1 MLHAGAGKNIK
12 SDVEQGMQDANAKTR
27 TKTDSTFDKA
37 AAQGQDAYR
46 SAADKGANLAQN
58 TANKLDTSK

>member
-1 MLHAGAGKNIK
+1 
-12 SDVEQGMQDANAKTR
+12 MQDANAKTR
-27 TKTDSTFDKA
+27 SKTDTNFDKA

-46 SAADKGANLAQN
+46 TAVDKGANLAQN

>member
-1 MLHAGAGKNIK
+1 
-12 SDVEQGMQDANAKTR
+12 MQDANAKAKSNSGT
-27 TKTDSTFDKA
+27 TFDKA
-37 AAQGQDAYR
+37 AAQGQDGYH